1 MLEDYNFIIA
11 NTKMIRFTSTQDASD
26 IVGSVT
32 SSKEELEH
40 ICSDLVVGF
49 ELVRDSAVEA
59 LNELVGHEAPVRA
72 KQTNPNSIRAKFGRD
87 QIRNVVYCSPDNGI
101 AVQNIQRFFNTP
113 RP

>member
-11 NTKMIRFTSTQDASD
+11 NVKMIRFTSKQDAAE

-32 SSKEELEH
+32 QTNEELEH
-40 ICSDLVVGF
+40 IISDLVVGF
-49 ELVRDSAVEA
+49 ELVRDSAVDA

-87 QIRNVVYCSPDNGI
+87 
-101 AVQNIQRFFNTP
+101 
-113 RP
+113 